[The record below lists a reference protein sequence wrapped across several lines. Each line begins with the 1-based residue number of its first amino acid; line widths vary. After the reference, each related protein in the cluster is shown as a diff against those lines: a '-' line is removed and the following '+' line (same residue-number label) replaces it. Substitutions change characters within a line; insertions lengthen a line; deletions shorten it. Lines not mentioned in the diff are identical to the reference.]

1 MSADRVASLLAFLAL
16 APALP
21 GVALRAKAVLAGR
34 RGPPVLQLYLDLW
47 KLLRKGTMVSRLSSR
62 LLPHLPA
69 TVLATTVAAA
79 LLVPLGPAG
88 GVLRFPG
95 DFFAF
100 AGLLA
105 LGRYA
110 AVLAGLESGSSFE
123 GMGASREVTIAAFV
137 EPALLLC
144 VACLALVSGA
154 RDLSGLFG
162 PALAAGWAGRAPALV
177 LIAVALFV
185 LMLAETAQ
193 MPIDDPTTHLEL
205 SMIHEVM
212 VLDLGGPDLG
222 YILYAA
228 ALKLTL
234 LAVLVATLFASGAAA
249 SRADAWWVP
258 VGALAMAVVVGAVA
272 GLAVR
277 LRLDRLPQ
285 FLTAA
290 IVLASLGLALTLR

>member
-1 MSADRVASLLAFLAL
+1 MSPTRIATLLGFLAL

-34 RGPPVLQLYLDLW
+34 RGAPVLQLYFDLW
-47 KLLRKGTMVSRLSSR
+47 KLLRKGTVVSRLGTG

-69 TVLATTVAAA
+69 LILAATVAAA
-79 LLVPLGPAG
+79 LPVPLGPAG
-88 GVLRFPG
+88 GALRFPG

-105 LGRYA
+105 LGRYSV
-110 AVLAGLESGSSFE
+110 VLAGLESGSSFE
-123 GMGASREVTIAAFV
+123 GMGASREVTIAAFA
-137 EPALLLC
+137 EPALLLS
-144 VACLALVSGA
+144 VACLALLSGA
-154 RDLSGLFG
+154 RDLSGMFA
-162 PALAAGWAGRAPALV
+162 PAGTAGWAGHGPAV
-177 LIAVALFV
+177 ILIAVSLFV

-193 MPIDDPTTHLEL
+193 VPVDDPTTHLEL
-205 SMIHEVM
+205 TMIHEVM
-212 VLDLGGPDLG
+212 ILDLGGPDLA
-222 YILYAA
+222 YVLYAA
-228 ALKLTL
+228 ALKLGL
-234 LAVLVATLFASGAAA
+234 LAVLIAALLAPPGAGV
-249 SRADAWWVP
+249 WWAP
-258 VGALAMAVVVGAVA
+258 IGALAVAALVGVVA